1 MNFFEQYAEGPIEL
15 IGQGMEGAVYDLG
28 GDLVGKVWFN
38 RSAAEI
44 QPLQSFLEELAAQ
57 KVPFRTPAIQ
67 AIDEVE
73 GRAVSVEAKLSG
85 TPLQAAVE
93 TGLISQDR
101 GFDIFAEIVSA
112 LGATVAGPASK
123 ALPLLQRP
131 FWTDRASWGEALA
144 ALVLRRAAESR
155 SHLQADVDNFD
166 KVLPQ
171 VVSRLGD
178 VQVETLRIVHGD
190 ICTPNLLVN
199 EDGQTAALLDW
210 GFLTTAGDNTFDAGT
225 AAGFYDMYG
234 PQARAIDDLLLDRFE
249 SEGHSRQRMLLY
261 RAAYAIV
268 TATIYSADA
277 SDGHYRWCVANLNR
291 PDVRASL

>member
-1 MNFFEQYAEGPIEL
+1 MKFFEQYAEGPVEL

-44 QPLQSFLEELAAQ
+44 QPLHSFLEELAAQ
-57 KVPFRTPAIQ
+57 KLSFRTPAIQ
-67 AIDEVE
+67 AIDEVD

-144 ALVLRRAAESR
+144 ALVLRRATESR

-178 VQVETLRIVHGD
+178 VQVDTPRIVHGD

-199 EDGQTAALLDW
+199 EEGQTAALLDW

-249 SEGHSRQRMLLY
+249 SEGHSRERMLLY

-268 TATIYSADA
+268 TATIYSPDA
-277 SDGHYRWCVANLNR
+277 SDGHYRWCVASLNR

>member
-1 MNFFEQYAEGPIEL
+1 MKFFEQYAEGPIEL

-67 AIDEVE
+67 AIDEVD

-101 GFDIFAEIVSA
+101 GFDIFAEVVST

-155 SHLQADVDNFD
+155 SHLQADVDNFE

-178 VQVETLRIVHGD
+178 VQVETPRIVHGD

-199 EDGQTAALLDW
+199 EEGETAALLDW

-234 PQARAIDDLLLDRFE
+234 PQARAMDDLLLDRFE

-268 TATIYSADA
+268 TATIYSPDA